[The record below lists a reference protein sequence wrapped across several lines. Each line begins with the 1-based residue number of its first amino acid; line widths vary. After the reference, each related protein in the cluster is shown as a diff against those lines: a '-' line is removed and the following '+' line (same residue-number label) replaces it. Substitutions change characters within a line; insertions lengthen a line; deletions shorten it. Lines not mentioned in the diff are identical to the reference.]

1 MSVQTR
7 SELQASALTI
17 TNETAAGANT
27 AARVGG
33 LFDDLADTAT
43 LNRER
48 GFGSLIVSGDTNF
61 TPTNNAAVK
70 LTIEMGE
77 GILSTYNF
85 TINKTTSIITYTGI
99 AGVALKVSANLTFSA
114 TNNREFEWYI
124 AKNGSTI
131 ASSKASLTMSHNN
144 GHAVYVETYL
154 TAAVNDEF
162 TIYVKSI
169 DSAQAITIESLNFTA
184 VTL

>member
-7 SELQASALTI
+7 AQLQASSATI
-17 TNETAAGANT
+17 ANETAAGANT

-48 GFGSLIVSGDTNF
+48 GFGSLSVASNTNF
-61 TPTNNAAVK
+61 TPTSNQAVK
-70 LTIEMGE
+70 LTIAMDE

-85 TINKTTSIITYTGI
+85 TINKTTCVITYTGI
-99 AGVALKVSANLTFSA
+99 AGAALKVSANLTFSA
-114 TNNREFEWYI
+114 SNQREFDWYI
-124 AKNGSTI
+124 AKGGNTI
-131 ASSKASLTMSHNN
+131 ASSKAGITMSHDN
-144 GHAVYVETYL
+144 GHAIYFEAYL

-162 TIYVKSI
+162 TIMVNSKNS
-169 DSAQAITIESLNFTA
+169 SEAITIQSLNFTA
-184 VTL
+184 TTL

>member
-7 SELQASALTI
+7 SQLQASALTI

-27 AARVGG
+27 ASRVGG

-48 GFGSLIVSGDTNF
+48 GFGSLTVESNTNF
-61 TPTNNAAVK
+61 TPTANSAVK
-70 LTIEMGE
+70 LTIAMDE

-85 TINKTTSIITYTGI
+85 SLNKSTSVITYTGI
-99 AGVALKVSANLTFSA
+99 AGAALKVSANLTFSA
-114 TNNREFEWYI
+114 SNQREFEWYI

-131 ASSKASLTMSHNN
+131 ASSKAGITMSHDN
-144 GHAVYVETYL
+144 GHAIYFEAYL

-162 TIYVKSI
+162 SVFVKSI
-169 DSAQAITIESLNFTA
+169 DSDQAITIQSLNFTA